1 MVRDGRGTSWGE
13 AIGCLG
19 VGMGMDAPMV
29 EMDEPAVDVDAAGGR
44 HRVEVA
50 TKQWMVRG

>member
-1 MVRDGRGTSWGE
+1 MVRDERGTSRGE

-29 EMDEPAVDVDAAGGR
+29 EMDEPAVDVDAAGGW
-44 HRVEVA
+44 HGVEVA
-50 TKQWMVRG
+50 TRRWMVGG

>member
-1 MVRDGRGTSWGE
+1 VRDERGTRRGE
-13 AIGCLG
+13 AIGRLG

-44 HRVEVA
+44 HGVEVA
-50 TKQWMVRG
+50 TRRRMVGG